1 MTSHFLARVCSFL
14 TLSAWFAAEADQLLW
29 RTSVPLNG
37 STWAYFYAY
46 EQGILG
52 GASGTTF
59 NNKVIWLDNEGT
71 LVWLGNDPTVGGYT
85 GLAHKDRLIF
95 VNIGINSGAY
105 IVTRTKTG
113 VQERTVEGSFPR
125 SDITRPDMTR
135 YTRCVTYSD
144 RIEVECWLLEPVL
157 EASPTEGHTLSVET
171 ATSVNGPYR
180 EVQRITLPNSQTN
193 QFVRLKTIQ

>member
-1 MTSHFLARVCSFL
+1 MTSHFLARVCSIL

-37 STWAYFYAY
+37 SAWAYFYAY
-46 EQGILG
+46 EQGVLG
-52 GASGTTF
+52 WASGKAGES
-59 NNKVIWLDNEGT
+59 KVIWLDNEGT
-71 LVWLGNDPTVGGYT
+71 LVWLGTDPTIGGYT
-85 GLAHKDRLIF
+85 GLVHKDRLIF
-95 VNIGINSGAY
+95 VQAGNNSGAY
-105 IVTRTKTG
+105 IVTRTKFG
-113 VQERTVEGSFPR
+113 VYERAVEGSFPR
-125 SDITRPDMTR
+125 LDLTRADMTR

-157 EASPTEGHTLSVET
+157 DASPTEGHTLSVET

-180 EVQRITLPNSQTN
+180 EIQRITLPNSQTN